1 MKLFERGARG
11 MNLTDAGHL
20 LYRYAIANRAELDGL
35 RSQAEE
41 FDALRR
47 GQVRIASVE
56 GMLTSFLPDF
66 FIGLSRDYPGIS
78 MSVPPWD
85 REMSRRW
92 SAKTDIGLMERLV
105 PSSGRSPT
113 GSTTSYSSIRNTAG
127 AHAAGRRAFPDRS
140 AAMAVVAMPK
150 HHSGR

>member
-1 MKLFERGARG
+1 

-47 GQVRIASVE
+47 GQVRIATVE

-78 MSVPPWD
+78 MSVTAVGSGDVAEMVSQNGYWID
-85 REMSRRW
+85 GTVGSQLRSVSHREHNELFFDQ
-92 SAKTDIGLMERLV
+92 K
-105 PSSGRSPT
+105 
-113 GSTTSYSSIRNTAG
+113 Y
-127 AHAAGRRAFPDRS
+127 GRRSCCRKASFSRS
-140 AAMAVVAMPK
+140 ICGNGGCGNAEA
-150 HHSGR
+150 SLW